1 MLIRLSLVTL
11 KDATNPRIGS
21 LVVPWIEIGK
31 LPTGSAA
38 PYQQTNATAANIK
51 TATTLQIQI
60 HLTFARDI

>member
-21 LVVPWIEIGK
+21 LLVPRSEIGK
-31 LPTGSAA
+31 FSTGSAA

-51 TATTLQIQI
+51 TATELQTRI